1 MLVFITLLYFLVNS
15 NAESQ
20 HFFFLL
26 LLLLCILFSV
36 VTYVTDMTRGK
47 EREQERQGVEEKQR
61 GRGTVRLSR
70 KELRRA

>member
-1 MLVFITLLYFLVNS
+1 MLRVNIFSFFIIVYFN
-15 NAESQ
+15 
-20 HFFFLL
+20 
-26 LLLLCILFSV
+26 LFSV

>member
-20 HFFFLL
+20 HFFFL

>member
-26 LLLLCILFSV
+26 LLLCILFSV

-47 EREQERQGVEEKQR
+47 ERERNGDK
-61 GRGTVRLSR
+61 GHKKYISITWITG
-70 KELRRA
+70 